1 MARKSRADFSG
12 AEYDA
17 KGGYIFYNNLGKYPY
32 GAPNAVTKHWAKV
45 RTNANKAFT
54 AAKVKYKKPGIT
66 DHISFLA
73 SLAAKEREKEAFVL
87 ATYAKDI
94 SSVDYFKQMPPKDY
108 LKLINNIFNLAE
120 SFESVVQNILLGQK
134 EQKEIEEKEDYD
146 PNKYHGTSLR
156 NINTNFTKN
165 ILDNFSKIIFDNTRL
180 LFSLMSDLVTK
191 RSSEAEIT
199 KKLNKFLEKKLD
211 EAFEVSLKKAKEELK
226 RYDDGVKK
234 DPTKEDSVK
243 RKAKE
248 DRVLEYEAFLKIYN
262 KRTSFAKTY
271 GPQVFKDLGLDKLA
285 SMAVESIKALENDKS
300 RANFEKELEA
310 TLESSK
316 DLVISSK
323 KAGLIE
329 EYMRADRG
337 KFIKGLEKA
346 VTIKNKNLSFTG
358 RALKSVVTGRR
369 AHTRPDVMRFDQSLA
384 GIFKKTIGDKPG
396 SNAKAVVKQFEDFA
410 KKAAIKK
417 PDSIIIYENI
427 KNYGVDTDN
436 FNEKGFGGS
445 ERNLNQ
451 IKHILDKVGVN
462 NSNLYINKIKQLR
475 TGAIYDSDAG
485 VLGQITQ
492 DLASALAYF
501 LFDDFYTIGD
511 IPKGTRGTIHLF
523 SLSRTVFP
531 LSLFLEKTIE
541 VLSKIESLVDTPQEA
556 AGVIKID
563 ISQKAVIYDY
573 NTRISKKLSGESSEM
588 RWENQRARASN
599 DASIVINFWRD
610 FKNII
615 LSLYE

>member
-1 MARKSRADFSG
+1 MARKSRAEFLG

-17 KGGYIFYNNLGKYPY
+17 AGGYIFYNNLGKYPY

-45 RTNANKAFT
+45 RTNANKAFS
-54 AAKVKYKKPGIT
+54 AAKVEYKKPGIT

-87 ATYAKDI
+87 ATYANDI
-94 SSVDYFKQMPPKDY
+94 ASAGDFERMPPKDY

-120 SFESVVQNILLGQK
+120 SFESVIQNILLGQK

-146 PNKYHGTSLR
+146 PKKYHGTSLK

-165 ILDNFSKIIFDNTRL
+165 ILDNFSKIIFDNKRV
-180 LFSLMSDLVTK
+180 LFNLIIDLATEK
-191 RSSEAEIT
+191 SSEAEIT
-199 KKLNKFLEKKLD
+199 KRLDKFLDKKLNESFGISLEK
-211 EAFEVSLKKAKEELK
+211 AKKELK
-226 RYDDGVKK
+226 TYDEGVKK
-234 DPTKEDSVK
+234 DPSKENSVK

-248 DRVLEYEAFLKIYN
+248 DRILEYEAFLKIYD
-262 KRTSFAKTY
+262 KRMSFAKTH
-271 GPQVFKDLGLDKLA
+271 GPQVFKDLGLDKLV
-285 SMAVESIKALENDKS
+285 STVVGLIKDLEKDEG
-300 RANFEKELEA
+300 RANFEKALEA

-316 DLVISSK
+316 KIIVGRGTG
-323 KAGLIE
+323 GLIE
-329 EYMRADRG
+329 EFMRADRG
-337 KFIKGLEKA
+337 KFVKNLEKV
-346 VTIKNKNLSFTG
+346 VTIKGKNLSFTG

-369 AHTRPDVMRFDQSLA
+369 GHTRPDVIRFDQSLA
-384 GIFKKTIGDKPG
+384 GIFKKTIEDKPG
-396 SNAKAVVKQFEDFA
+396 SNAETVVKQFEDFA

-417 PDSIIIYENI
+417 PDSIIIYENV
-427 KNYGVDTDN
+427 KNYDIDTPE
-436 FNEKGFGGS
+436 FNKKRFGGTK
-445 ERNLNQ
+445 RNLNQ
-451 IKHILDKVGVN
+451 IRHILDKVGVN
-462 NSNLYINKIKQLR
+462 DSSLYINKIKQLR
-475 TGAIYDSDAG
+475 TGAIYDNDAG

-588 RWENQRARASN
+588 RWENQKAKASN